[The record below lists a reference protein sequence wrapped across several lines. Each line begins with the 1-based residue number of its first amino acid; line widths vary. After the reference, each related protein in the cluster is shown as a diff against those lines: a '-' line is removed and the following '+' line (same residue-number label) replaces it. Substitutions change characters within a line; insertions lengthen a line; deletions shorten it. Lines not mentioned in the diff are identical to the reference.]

1 MAQPAPTAQQCPAVL
16 TGVVIRHGFPI
27 AESLTADL
35 TAVVVGRESLLLTY
49 LACRARSRAGQVLV
63 YSVRSEAFR
72 DGLQD
77 AATWLS
83 RCAAAA
89 ARRTDYAAR
98 RRRALRRAALVRADG
113 RDRGQRLQ
121 GHVIARR
128 SGDCMRTSKPDAAR
142 RATAVDGCGTTTGRV
157 APGW

>member
-16 TGVVIRHGFPI
+16 TGAMIPQGIPI
-27 AESLTADL
+27 TESLTADL

-49 LACRARSRAGQVLV
+49 LACHARTRAGQVLV
-63 YSVRSEAFR
+63 HSVRSEAYR
-72 DGLQD
+72 DGLHD

-83 RCAAAA
+83 R
-89 ARRTDYAAR
+89 YAAR
-98 RRRALRRAALVRADG
+98 RARALQRAALVRADG

-121 GHVIARR
+121 GHLIARR
-128 SGDCMRTSKPDAAR
+128 SGDCTRTSKPDAAR
-142 RATAVDGCGTTTGRV
+142 RATAVDGRGTTTGRA

>member
-16 TGVVIRHGFPI
+16 TGVMIRHGIPI
-27 AESLTADL
+27 TESLTADL
-35 TAVVVGRESLLLTY
+35 TTVVVGRESHLLTY
-49 LACRARSRAGQVLV
+49 LPCHARTRAGQVLV
-63 YSVRSEAFR
+63 HSVRSEAFR
-72 DGLQD
+72 DGLHD

-83 RCAAAA
+83 RRATAA
-89 ARRTDYAAR
+89 ARRADYAAR
-98 RRRALRRAALVRADG
+98 RQRALRRAALVRADG

-121 GHVIARR
+121 SHLIARR

-142 RATAVDGCGTTTGRV
+142 RATTVDGRGTTTGRA